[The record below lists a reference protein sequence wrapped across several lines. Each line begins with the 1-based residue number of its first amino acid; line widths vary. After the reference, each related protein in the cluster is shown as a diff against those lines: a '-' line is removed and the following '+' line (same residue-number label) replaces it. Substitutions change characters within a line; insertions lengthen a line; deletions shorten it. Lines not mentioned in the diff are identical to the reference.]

1 MQTNQHT
8 STLMRDLRTLP
19 RSFWVLFVGTFIN
32 RFGTFVWP
40 FLTIYLTR
48 QGFST
53 GQAAMAVSAFAL
65 GSVGGNALGGWL
77 SDRIGRR
84 NTIAAGTLGV
94 ALLVMGLHAAHT
106 LPFILFFAF
115 ATGLANGTYHPAA
128 TALIADL
135 VPPELRVR
143 AYAAFRLAANA
154 GFAFGAAL
162 GGLLA
167 NYSFFWLFAGDALTS
182 AAYGV
187 IALLALPH
195 GLRARSEQ
203 ASWREAVRHL
213 RTDRAFH
220 VLFAATFCASLIF
233 SQFGTT
239 YSLHILRGGM
249 EVSLLGHRL
258 APETLYGLL
267 IGWNGVMVTFCEL
280 PLSGWTRKFQPRR
293 VMALGYIL
301 LGAGFGLNAL
311 GIQPWLLWTAMTL
324 FTLGEMLSLPISSA
338 YVAAIAPTQLRGRY
352 MGMNGLAWSAAG
364 VFGPQVGFRLLEIDP
379 ALVWGTCL
387 LLGLAGAGILLR
399 WGQRP
404 QPIEAATAV
413 PDTA

>member
-1 MQTNQHT
+1 MMQ
-8 STLMRDLRTLP
+8 DLRALP

-40 FLTIYLTR
+40 FLTIYLTHR
-48 QGFST
+48 GFTT
-53 GQAAMAVSAFAL
+53 GQAATAISAFAL
-65 GSVGGNALGGWL
+65 GSVAGNALGGWL

-84 NTIAAGTLGV
+84 NTIATGTIAAAGLI
-94 ALLVMGLHAAHT
+94 LGLHASQA
-106 LPFILFFAF
+106 LPFILLFAF

-135 VPPELRVR
+135 VPQELRVR

-154 GFAFGAAL
+154 GFACGAAL
-162 GGLLA
+162 GGLVA
-167 NYSFFWLFAGDALTS
+167 NYSFFWLFAGDSLSS

-187 IALLALPH
+187 ISLMALPH

-203 ASWREAVRHL
+203 ASWSEAVRHL

-220 VLFAATFCASLIF
+220 VLFVATFCASLIF

-239 YSLHILRGGM
+239 YSLHILRGGI

-267 IGWNGVMVTFCEL
+267 IGWNGVLVTFCEL

-293 VMALGYIL
+293 VMAAGYVL
-301 LGAGFGLNAL
+301 LGMGFGLNAL
-311 GIQPWLLWTAMTL
+311 GVQPWLLWTAMTI
-324 FTLGEMLSLPISSA
+324 FTVGEMLSLPISSA
-338 YVAAIAPTQLRGRY
+338 YVAAIAPVQLRGRY

-364 VFGPQVGFRLLEIDP
+364 IFGPQVGFRLLEISP
-379 ALVWGTCL
+379 PLVWGACL
-387 LLGLAGAGILLR
+387 LLGLTGAGILLR

-404 QPIEAATAV
+404 RPIEAVAAV